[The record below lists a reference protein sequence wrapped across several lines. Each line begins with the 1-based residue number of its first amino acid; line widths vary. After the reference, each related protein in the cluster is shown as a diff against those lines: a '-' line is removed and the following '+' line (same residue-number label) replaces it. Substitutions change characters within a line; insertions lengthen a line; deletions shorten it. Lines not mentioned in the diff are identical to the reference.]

1 MKIGKAIKQLR
12 EQKGMSQ
19 KDLAKKVKRCTTIVS
34 HWEQGVRYPHSSS
47 LEALSKVLDVPI
59 PYLILSSLE
68 EDDFPKNKKILY
80 KTMLQPLLRAVQEQV
95 RTSLLLTV
103 SEAVQ
108 VPHLHVFVT
117 ALVFLLNLHLHQL
130 TSDFVTKA

>member
-34 HWEQGVRYPHSSS
+34 HWEQGVRYTHSSS

-59 PYLILSSLE
+59 
-68 EDDFPKNKKILY
+68 K
-80 KTMLQPLLRAVQEQV
+80 
-95 RTSLLLTV
+95 
-103 SEAVQ
+103 
-108 VPHLHVFVT
+108 
-117 ALVFLLNLHLHQL
+117 
-130 TSDFVTKA
+130 

>member
-80 KTMLQPLLRAVQEQV
+80 KTMLQPLLQV
-95 RTSLLLTV
+95 LT
-103 SEAVQ
+103 EA
-108 VPHLHVFVT
+108 
-117 ALVFLLNLHLHQL
+117 L
-130 TSDFVTKA
+130 TTKK